1 MSYDPPVIP
10 NPSQMLHESQ
20 FVNISQKH
28 LFLPNSPFDIN
39 NQSEKV
45 YSQIA
50 FEPQQLEMMFDIL
63 PSQKAVS
70 QQFNKKPSKISNLKQ
85 PTSSAILLS
94 KRSIH
99 HKLQSTMSNYQ
110 FQKEPLKSQKGL
122 RHLSIKVKEIVFEFK
137 LTSYKDVAERLIK
150 EQIQYQD
157 RISDY
162 VNSKDEQNIKRRVYD
177 AINVMIASRVLKKDG
192 KTVKANFD
200 NSGYAKNLLQL
211 KSLHE
216 EQLNKKQ
223 KILEMKKKQLADIVW
238 KVKAA
243 NLLIERNKSLELN
256 NQQQL
261 FYFPILTFTQDAKHP
276 KFIKDKNLL
285 KILMKSKTNF
295 TADLDIIKYLFIEKI
310 DSKYLLD
317 ECQNLYI

>member
-1 MSYDPPVIP
+1 
-10 NPSQMLHESQ
+10 MLHESQ
-20 FVNISQKH
+20 FVNVSQKH
-28 LFLPNSPFDIN
+28 LFLPNSPFDLN

-45 YSQIA
+45 YTQIA

-63 PSQKAVS
+63 PFQKAVS
-70 QQFNKKPSKISNLKQ
+70 QQFNKNPSKFSNLKQ
-85 PTSSAILLS
+85 PTPYTILQS

-110 FQKEPLKSQKGL
+110 YQKEPLKSQKGTL
-122 RHLSIKVKEIVFEFK
+122 NQYLYQQDLNICHIKVKQIVFEFK

-150 EQIQYQD
+150 EYYQEQD
-157 RISDY
+157 RILDY
-162 VNSKDEQNIKRRVYD
+162 DNSKDEQNIKRRVYD
-177 AINVMIASRVLKKDG
+177 ALNVMIASRVLKKEG

-200 NSGYAKNLLQL
+200 NSGFAKNLLKL

-223 KILEMKKKQLADIVW
+223 KIIEMKKKQLADIVW

-243 NLLIERNKSLELN
+243 NSLIERNKSLEFN
-256 NQQQL
+256 EQQQL

-276 KFIKDKNLL
+276 KFIKDKKLL
-285 KILMKSKTNF
+285 KILMKSKTKF
-295 TADLDIIKYLFIEKI
+295 TADLDIVKQLYIEQI